1 MNYSELGIRLR
12 QLRQEAG
19 LSRAELAVRLGIT
32 APALDHYER
41 ARRKIPLTTLEQWAR
56 ACGRTLHVMV
66 LDPGVDPAAALPPE
80 DAHLVERVRGL
91 APEDR
96 RLVEQ
101 LALGLGPGRSPEL
114 REAVARLVD
123 LLAASV
129 GSAKSA
135 GDRGRASG

>member
-1 MNYSELGIRLR
+1 MNYTELGLRLR

-19 LSRAELAVRLGIT
+19 LSRAELACRLGIT

-41 ARRKIPLTTLEQWAR
+41 ARRKIPLPTLEQWAL
-56 ACGRTLHVMV
+56 ACGRRLHVML

-80 DAHLVERVRGL
+80 DARLVEL
-91 APEDR
+91 ARRLGSEDR

-114 REAVARLVD
+114 REAVARLVE
-123 LLAASV
+123 LLAASA
-129 GSAKSA
+129 GSAGSA